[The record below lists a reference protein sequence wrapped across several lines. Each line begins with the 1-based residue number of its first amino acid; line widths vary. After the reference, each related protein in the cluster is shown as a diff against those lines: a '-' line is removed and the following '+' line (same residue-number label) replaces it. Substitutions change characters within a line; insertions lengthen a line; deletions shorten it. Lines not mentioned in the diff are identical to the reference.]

1 MKEKLLKIANW
12 LDTQD
17 IPMGLEVQ
25 ESGVA
30 ILPAAPE
37 DELFIPYDTMTE
49 EDVIA
54 LDTALKLV
62 SKVLEKAEKT
72 MTLCDIDNALEKF
85 QKGNITIVLS
95 DDWDG
100 RKLIIEAVPACET
113 VLDHALT
120 ATITIPDVL
129 TQSYFE
135 KNIVP
140 QIKERFAKLEKVLE
154 VLQKRKE
161 EGEGNFAQI
170 QENDDTKQN

>member
-25 ESGVA
+25 DNGVA

-37 DELFIPYDTMTE
+37 DELFISYDTMTE
-49 EDVIA
+49 EDVTA
-54 LDTALKLV
+54 LDAALKLI
-62 SKVLEKAEKT
+62 SKVIEKAEKT
-72 MTLCDIDNALEKF
+72 MTLCDIDNILEGF
-85 QKGNITIVLS
+85 QKDNITVVLN

-100 RKLIIEAVPACET
+100 RKLVIEAVPACET

-135 KNIVP
+135 KNIFP
-140 QIKERFAKLEKVLE
+140 QIKERFAKFEKVLE
-154 VLQKRKE
+154 VL
-161 EGEGNFAQI
+161 
-170 QENDDTKQN
+170 